1 MTTAPTPAPAPAPA
15 AAPAP
20 ATSTA
25 PPLRSAVWHLV
36 CVALGLVLLYP
47 VLWLVTASVKSGTE
61 IISNLSPVPEVFTPG
76 NYTKAAEGIS
86 GITLWRLFGNS
97 LLVSTGAVIGNV
109 LSCSLAAYAF
119 ARLRFRGRGLYFAV
133 MIGTLMLP
141 MHVVLIPQYIIFQK
155 LGMVGTFLPLIL
167 PKFLATEAFFV
178 FLIVQFIRSLPRE
191 LDEAAVIDGCGPYR
205 TFWHVIM
212 PLLKPALVTTTIF
225 SFIWSWNDFLSQLM
239 YLADPRDYTL
249 QLGLRMFVDQSGS
262 AAFGPMFAM
271 SVLTL
276 VPVLLFFLAFQRL
289 LVEGVHT
296 SGLKG

>member
-1 MTTAPTPAPAPAPA
+1 MTTATSPAP
-15 AAPAP
+15 
-20 ATSTA
+20 STPT
-25 PPLRSAVWHLV
+25 PPLRSAVWHIV
-36 CVALGLVLLYP
+36 CVVLGLVLLYP
-47 VLWLVTASVKSGTE
+47 VLWLVTASVKSGGE
-61 IISNLSPVPEVFTPG
+61 IISNLSPIPKVFTPG

-97 LLVSTGAVIGNV
+97 LLISTGAVIGNV

-205 TFWHVIM
+205 IFWHIIM

-239 YLADPRDYTL
+239 YLAEPQDYTL
-249 QLGLRMFVDQSGS
+249 QLGLRMFVDQSGGS
-262 AAFGPMFAM
+262 AFGPMFAM

>member
-1 MTTAPTPAPAPAPA
+1 MTTTTTPATAPS
-15 AAPAP
+15 P
-20 ATSTA
+20 ATA
-25 PPLRSAVWHLV
+25 PLRGALWHIV
-36 CVALGLVLLYP
+36 CVAIGLVLLYP
-47 VLWLVTASVKSGTE
+47 VLWLLTASVKSGTE
-61 IISNLSPVPEVFTPG
+61 IISNLSPVPDVFTPG
-76 NYTKAAEGIS
+76 NYAEAADGVSGIS
-86 GITLWRLFGNS
+86 LWRLFGNS
-97 LLVSTGAVIGNV
+97 LFISVGAVVGNV

-119 ARLRFRGRGLYFAV
+119 ARLRFRGSGLYFAV

-141 MHVVLIPQYIIFQK
+141 LHVVLIPQYIIFQK

-178 FLIVQFIRSLPRE
+178 FLIVQFIRGLPRE
-191 LDEAAVIDGCGPYR
+191 LDEAAVLDGCGPYR

-225 SFIWSWNDFLSQLM
+225 SFIWSWNDFLPQLM
-239 YLADPRDYTL
+239 YLADPQTYTL
-249 QLGLRMFVDQSGS
+249 QLGLRMFVDQTGS
-262 AAFGPMFAM
+262 AAYGPMFAM

-289 LVEGVHT
+289 LVEGVQT

>member
-1 MTTAPTPAPAPAPA
+1 MTTATS
-15 AAPAP
+15 PAP
-20 ATSTA
+20 ATT
-25 PPLRSAVWHLV
+25 PRVRSAVWHLV

-97 LLVSTGAVIGNV
+97 LLVSTGAVLGNV
-109 LSCSLAAYAF
+109 VSCSLAAYAF

-239 YLADPRDYTL
+239 YLADPKDYTL

>member
-1 MTTAPTPAPAPAPA
+1 MTTATSPAPA
-15 AAPAP
+15 ATTTPRV
-20 ATSTA
+20 
-25 PPLRSAVWHLV
+25 RSAVWHLV

-97 LLVSTGAVIGNV
+97 LLISTGAVLGNV
-109 LSCSLAAYAF
+109 VSCSLAAYAF

>member
-1 MTTAPTPAPAPAPA
+1 MTTTATPATAPS
-15 AAPAP
+15 P
-20 ATSTA
+20 ATA
-25 PPLRSAVWHLV
+25 PLRGALWHIV
-36 CVALGLVLLYP
+36 CVAIGLVLLYP
-47 VLWLVTASVKSGTE
+47 VLWLLTASVKSGTE

-76 NYTKAAEGIS
+76 NYAEAADGVSGIS
-86 GITLWRLFGNS
+86 LWRLFGNS
-97 LLVSTGAVIGNV
+97 LFISVGAVVGNV

-119 ARLRFRGRGLYFAV
+119 ARLRFRGSGLYFAV

-141 MHVVLIPQYIIFQK
+141 LHVVLIPQYIIFQK

-178 FLIVQFIRSLPRE
+178 FLIVQFIRGLPRE
-191 LDEAAVIDGCGPYR
+191 LDEAAVLDGCGPYR

-225 SFIWSWNDFLSQLM
+225 SFIWSWNDFLPQLM
-239 YLADPRDYTL
+239 YLADPQTYTL
-249 QLGLRMFVDQSGS
+249 QLGLRMFVDQTGS
-262 AAFGPMFAM
+262 AAYGPMFAM

-289 LVEGVHT
+289 LVEGVQT

>member
-1 MTTAPTPAPAPAPA
+1 MTTAPS
-15 AAPAP
+15 PAP
-20 ATSTA
+20 ATAPATTA
-25 PPLRSAVWHLV
+25 DPPLRSAVWHIV
-36 CVALGLVLLYP
+36 CVVLGLVLLYP

-61 IISNLSPVPEVFTPG
+61 IISNLSPIPKVFTPG
-76 NYTKAAEGIS
+76 NYTQAAEGIS
-86 GITLWRLFGNS
+86 GIALWRLFGNS
-97 LLVSTGAVIGNV
+97 LLISTGAVIGNV

-205 TFWHVIM
+205 TFGYVIM

-239 YLADPRDYTL
+239 YLADPQDYTL
-249 QLGLRMFVDQSGS
+249 QLGLRMFVDQSGGS
-262 AAFGPMFAM
+262 AFGPMFAM

>member
-1 MTTAPTPAPAPAPA
+1 MTTTAPPPPVPAPVADSPAGRLRA
-15 AAPAP
+15 A
-20 ATSTA
+20 
-25 PPLRSAVWHLV
+25 LWHLV
-36 CVALGLVLLYP
+36 CVAIGLVLLYP
-47 VLWLVTASVKSGTE
+47 VLWLLTASVKSGTE

-76 NYTKAAEGIS
+76 NYTHAIDGVSGIS
-86 GITLWRLFGNS
+86 LWRMFGNS
-97 LLVSTGAVIGNV
+97 LLISAGTVVGNV
-109 LSCSLAAYAF
+109 VSCSLAAYAF
-119 ARLRFRGRGLYFAV
+119 ARLRFRGRGLYFAL

-141 MHVVLIPQYIIFQK
+141 LHVVLIPQYVIFQK
-155 LGMVGTFLPLIL
+155 LGMVGTYLPLIL

-191 LDEAAVIDGCGPYR
+191 LDEAAIIDGCGPYR
-205 TFWHVIM
+205 TFWHVVM

-225 SFIWSWNDFLSQLM
+225 SFIWSWNDFLPQLM
-239 YLADPRDYTL
+239 YLADPDTYTL

-276 VPVLLFFLAFQRL
+276 VPVVLFFLAFQRL
-289 LVEGVHT
+289 LVEGVQT

>member
-1 MTTAPTPAPAPAPA
+1 MTTAVSPA
-15 AAPAP
+15 AGRAR
-20 ATSTA
+20 
-25 PPLRSAVWHLV
+25 LRTVLWHAV
-36 CVALGLVLLYP
+36 CVVIGLVLLYP
-47 VLWLVTASVKSGTE
+47 VLWLLTASVKSGTE

-76 NYTKAAEGIS
+76 NYTDAVRGVS
-86 GITLWRLFGNS
+86 GLTLWRLFGNS
-97 LLVSTGAVIGNV
+97 LIVSVGAVAGNV

-141 MHVVLIPQYIIFQK
+141 AHLMLIPQYVIFQE
-155 LGMVGTFLPLIL
+155 LGMLGTYLPLIL

-178 FLIVQFIRSLPRE
+178 FLVVQFIRSLPRE
-191 LDEAAVIDGCGPYR
+191 LDQAAAIDGCGPYR

-225 SFIWSWNDFLSQLM
+225 SFIWSWNDFFSQVI
-239 YLADPRDYTL
+239 YLVEPKTYTL

-289 LVEGVHT
+289 LVEGVQT
-296 SGLKG
+296 TGLKG

>member
-1 MTTAPTPAPAPAPA
+1 MTTAPSPAPGT
-15 AAPAP
+15 AP
-20 ATSTA
+20 ATTAA
-25 PPLRSAVWHLV
+25 PPLRSAVWHIV
-36 CVALGLVLLYP
+36 CVVLGLVLLYP

-61 IISNLSPVPEVFTPG
+61 IISNLSPIPKVFTPG
-76 NYTKAAEGIS
+76 NYTQAAEGIS

-97 LLVSTGAVIGNV
+97 LLISTGAVIGNV

-205 TFWHVIM
+205 TFGYVIL

-225 SFIWSWNDFLSQLM
+225 SFLWSWNDFLSQLM